1 MNPLIQVRDLRRINS
16 KEKNRS
22 TARCVYTDFRLLSTN
37 LGVDMSVIANL
48 KVVAAKRPEQQ
59 PMIVKRRNKLI
70 SQLHDQLEL
79 AQAES
84 EGREYL
90 KARRRHVKNTVTG
103 EYSEAMVSKKPRAW
117 YWTADDGKIYLNIR
131 YGTRVLE
138 LAKGKSAIEIGE
150 RKQLV
155 PTIEALKQAVAAG
168 EIDTQLTAAGDEV
181 GLRFKN
187 RSRNRAKYS

>member
-1 MNPLIQVRDLRRINS
+1 
-16 KEKNRS
+16 
-22 TARCVYTDFRLLSTN
+22 
-37 LGVDMSVIANL
+37 MSVITNL

-59 PMIVKRRNKLI
+59 QAIVRRRNKLI

-90 KARRRHVKNTVTG
+90 KVRRRHVKNTVTG
-103 EYSEAMVSKKPRAW
+103 EYTEAMVSKKPRAW

-168 EIDTQLTAAGDEV
+168 EIDTQLRAAGDEV

-187 RSRNRAKYS
+187 RCRNRAKYS